1 MRQEAP
7 EILQIR
13 KLIDLLQET
22 SDLLA
27 RAEYR
32 ALALPPTRESLREW
46 AKRLEDQRL
55 HSTQKFT
62 IMMLGE
68 YNVGKSTLLNALL
81 DLPPGQRLPTAD
93 RPTNARPIRLS
104 YRREGDPEARML
116 MEDGTTHERSLAD
129 AFGAAITLPDG
140 TDANEDVREVQVFL
154 GHALLEEADFLD
166 MPGTGTAWHR
176 NHTEITRNYIANAEM
191 IIWVVGSEEPGGIS
205 RSDLNIAQR
214 QGVPMTVVFNAWGAL
229 DKEQDALVAAE
240 QDEIEKS
247 VRENFLA
254 RARVDGSFRVY
265 ARKCL
270 EAQERGEPLRPEW
283 GLDDLRRHLLES
295 YMGPFLDRAQQRRD
309 RVLQSVAAVSDEA
322 NRRVT
327 QAREAWI
334 NALEAQGDE
343 GKLIGAELRSVGEL
357 GRQIS
362 FKLRRHADECAAS
375 AMDNLSHRAERFI
388 NDQITFRNF
397 ELLKSVFAKQG
408 RAHVEQAMADKL
420 RKEYLGLDE
429 PNNWLQRQ
437 VSDYV
442 SECWLVVEAEW
453 RRFLNDITYESW
465 RPEREVAAPQVP
477 FERIREAALSS
488 VHEFIGTVSAV
499 GGIIYVLCLIPGLQI
514 AGIVTGSLIVIST
527 ALSLRDP
534 FGGKRRSA
542 VAHVR
547 HEMRAQFPGFR
558 NELVELVM
566 ENNKMMAVEFGT
578 RAGAREE
585 AVAQKTVVLEDGVA
599 ALDRLLQ
606 SLSGEAAEVV

>member
-1 MRQEAP
+1 MRQEVP

-13 KLIDLLQET
+13 KLIDRLQET

-27 RAEYR
+27 RPEYR
-32 ALALPPTRESLREW
+32 ALALPPSLESLREW

-81 DLPPGQRLPTAD
+81 ELPPSQRLPTAD

-214 QGVPMTVVFNAWGAL
+214 QSVPMTVVFNAWGAL
-229 DKEQDALVAAE
+229 DKQQDALVAAE

-247 VRENFLA
+247 VRENFLS
-254 RARVDGSFRVY
+254 RGRVDGSFRVY

-270 EAQERGEPLRPEW
+270 EAQERGEQLRPEW
-283 GLDDLRRHLLES
+283 GLGDLRRHLLES

-309 RVLQSVAAVSDEA
+309 RVLQSVAAVSNEA

-327 QAREAWI
+327 QACEAWL

-343 GKLIGAELRSVGEL
+343 GKLIGTELRSVGEL

-362 FKLRRHADECAAS
+362 FKLRRHADECATS
-375 AMDNLSHRAERFI
+375 VMDTLSHQAERFI
-388 NDQITFRNF
+388 NDHITITNF
-397 ELLKSVFAKQG
+397 ELLKSVLAKRGQ
-408 RAHVEQAMADKL
+408 AHVEHEISEKL
-420 RKEYLGLDE
+420 RKQYLKLDE

-453 RRFLNDITYESW
+453 RRFLNDIMYESW
-465 RPEREVAAPQVP
+465 RPGREVIAPQIP
-477 FERIREAALSS
+477 YERIRQAALSS
-488 VHEFIGTVSAV
+488 VKQFLGTVTAV
-499 GGIIYVLCLIPGLQI
+499 GGIIGILCFIPGLQV
-514 AGIVTGSLIVIST
+514 AGVVTGSLIVLST
-527 ALSLRDP
+527 ALSLGDP
-534 FGGKRRSA
+534 FDGQRRSA

-547 HEMRAQFPGFR
+547 NEMRAQLPGFR
-558 NELVELVM
+558 DELVELVM
-566 ENNKMMAVEFGT
+566 ENNRMMAAEFGR

-585 AVAQKTVVLEDGVA
+585 AVAQKTVVLKDGVA

-606 SLSGEAAEVV
+606 SLTGEATEMV